1 MSSPNLTTAA
11 RYPLS
16 KRGLSAWQKR
26 PIYMAKKAFR
36 DSKRDLTTYLYSKR
50 DLSTRQKRP
59 IYTAKKKKE
68 TWDEVSTISVNK
80 RQKRPIYTAKEAA
93 KCSKRDLST
102 RQKSKIDLPIGF
114 RV

>member
-1 MSSPNLTTAA
+1 
-11 RYPLS
+11 
-16 KRGLSAWQKR
+16 
-26 PIYMAKKAFR
+26 MAKE
-36 DSKRDLTTYLYSKR
+36 TYLCGKS
-50 DLSTRQKRP
+50 DLSTQP
-59 IYTAKKKKE
+59 KKKKE